1 MAAMES
7 DLNAYL
13 GFGPE
18 ENVEEMEHKLKFSVY
33 GWSSFAANFH
43 PT

>member
-1 MAAMES
+1 MAAMET
-7 DLNAYL
+7 DLNDLSFVAV
-13 GFGPE
+13 
-18 ENVEEMEHKLKFSVY
+18 ENVEEMEEKLKFSVY